1 MGTQKSHLNEKSL
14 EHPKHKVKLMNIKE
28 NNQNRNSVSLEIL
41 QLEIFCLFGEMGP
54 EAPWIWIFFLR

>member
-1 MGTQKSHLNEKSL
+1 MGTQKSHLNENSL

-41 QLEIFCLFGEMGP
+41 HLEIFCLFGGNGARGP
-54 EAPWIWIFFLR
+54 LDLDFFF